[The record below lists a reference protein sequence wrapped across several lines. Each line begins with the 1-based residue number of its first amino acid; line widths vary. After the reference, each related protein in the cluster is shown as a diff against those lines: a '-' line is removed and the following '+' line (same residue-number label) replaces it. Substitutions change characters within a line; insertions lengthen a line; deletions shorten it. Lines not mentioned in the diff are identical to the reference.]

1 MVETLDLEMATTTRA
16 LELGGLGPDFNLLG
30 TDKKQYSLST
40 FDAEKHLVLIFSSN
54 GCPTVKA
61 CEDRMINIQNDYRAK
76 NVRLLA
82 INSNNEHLS
91 PADSYDEMVKRSID
105 KKFNFPYVKDADQ
118 SVARS
123 YGAICTPHVF
133 VLDMNHIL
141 RYRGRID
148 DSRDASRVT
157 STDLRNTLDDLLVNG
172 SVRVPETKPFG
183 CSIVW

>member
-1 MVETLDLEMATTTRA
+1 MPNLEIGGRA
-16 LELGGLGPDFNLLG
+16 PDFNLLG
-30 TDKKQYSLST
+30 TNGKQYSLST
-40 FDAEKHLVLIFSSN
+40 FDDKRLLVLIFSSN

-61 CEDRMINIQNDYRAK
+61 CEDRMISIQKDFAASS
-76 NVRLLA
+76 VQLLA

-91 PADSYDEMVKRSID
+91 PTDTFDEMVKRS
-105 KKFNFPYVKDADQ
+105 KHKGFNFPYAKDLDR

-133 VLDMNHIL
+133 VLDDDRVL

-157 STDLRNTLDDLLVNG
+157 STDLRNTLDELLVHGN
-172 SVRVPETKPFG
+172 VRVSETKPFG

>member
-1 MVETLDLEMATTTRA
+1 LEI
-16 LELGGLGPDFNLLG
+16 GGLAPDFNLIG
-30 TDKKQYSLST
+30 TNGKRYSLST
-40 FDAEKHLVLIFSSN
+40 FDAEKLLVLIFSSN

-61 CEDRMINIQNDYRAK
+61 CEDRMISIQKDYGAK
-76 NVRLLA
+76 SVQLLA
-82 INSNNEHLS
+82 INSNNEYLS
-91 PADSYDEMVKRSID
+91 PADSYDEMVKRSND

-133 VLDMNHIL
+133 VLDMDRIL

-157 STDLRNTLDDLLVNG
+157 STDLRNTLDDLLVHKN
-172 SVRVPETKPFG
+172 VRVSQTKPFG
-183 CSIVW
+183 CGIIW

>member
-1 MVETLDLEMATTTRA
+1 MELATTST
-16 LELGGLGPDFNLLG
+16 LEIGGHASDFNLLG
-30 TDKKQYSLST
+30 TDSKQYSLST
-40 FDAEKHLVLIFSSN
+40 FDDKKLLVLIFSSN

-61 CEDRMINIQNDYRAK
+61 CEDRMISIQKDYAAK
-76 NVRLLA
+76 SVQLLA

-91 PADSYDEMVKRSID
+91 PVDTYDEMVKRSND
-105 KKFNFPYVKDADQ
+105 KRFNFPYVKDEDG

-133 VLDMNHIL
+133 VLDKDRML

-157 STDLRNTLDDLLVNG
+157 STDLRNTLDDLLVHGN
-172 SVRVPETKPFG
+172 VRVSETKPFG
-183 CSIVW
+183 CSIIW

>member
-1 MVETLDLEMATTTRA
+1 MHMDLTTTMPS
-16 LELGGLGPDFNLLG
+16 LELGGHAPDFNLLG
-30 TDKKQYSLST
+30 TDGKQYSLST
-40 FDAEKHLVLIFSSN
+40 FDDKKLLVLIFSSN

-61 CEDRMINIQNDYRAK
+61 CEDRMISIQKDYAAK
-76 NVRLLA
+76 SVQLLA

-91 PADSYDEMVKRSID
+91 PADAFDEMVQRSRD
-105 KKFNFPYVKDADQ
+105 KGFNFPYAKDLDQ

-133 VLDMNHIL
+133 VLDKDRLL

-157 STDLRNTLDDLLVNG
+157 STDLRNTLEDLLEDG
-172 SVRVPETKPFG
+172 KVRVSETKPFG

>member
-1 MVETLDLEMATTTRA
+1 MNLELAATTPT
-16 LELGGLGPDFNLLG
+16 LEIGGHARDFNLLG
-30 TDKKQYSLST
+30 TDGKQYSLST
-40 FDAEKHLVLIFSSN
+40 FDDKKLLVLIFSSN
-54 GCPTVKA
+54 ACPTVKA
-61 CEDRMINIQNDYRAK
+61 CEDRMISIQKDFAAK
-76 NVRLLA
+76 SAQLLA

-91 PADSYDEMVKRSID
+91 PADAFDEMAKRSRD
-105 KKFNFPYVKDADQ
+105 KGFNFPYAKDLDR

-133 VLDMNHIL
+133 VLDKDRIL

-157 STDLRNTLDDLLVNG
+157 STDLRNALDNLLAGGV
-172 SVRVPETKPFG
+172 VRVSETKPFG